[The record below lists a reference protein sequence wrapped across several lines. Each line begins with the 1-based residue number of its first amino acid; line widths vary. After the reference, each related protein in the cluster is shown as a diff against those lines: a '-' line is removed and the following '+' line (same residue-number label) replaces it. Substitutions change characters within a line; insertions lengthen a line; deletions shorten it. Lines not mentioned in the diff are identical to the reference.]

1 MGFANAL
8 SVLRPTLPYYV
19 ALTKYGLLRITKDSF
34 QFDPNPAAPPV
45 ALEMA
50 RAAFTMG
57 ASSCTESYAMSRTL
71 AEGPK
76 VFAFD
81 ALTCEALEN
90 FDLSVPT
97 ADYLQ
102 PFPSVVI
109 ELPADYTKKRVVS
122 FEEDSH
128 APDFVVVRHEPEAG
142 CVLLAMHLTSHQVL
156 TRLLKLDPAWT
167 LEEMWEKGQRAWDAR
182 DTLGMTPE
190 EAALGS
196 ALSKLA
202 LNVCLMATAYGV
214 RCLGPANPSHYER
227 LNRYAKLA
235 RKRGREQQERA
246 EMEVRMTPL
255 GEEVYRHDGIPLPL
269 QAQGPAAAS
278 PGRGRSGRRRP
289 APGVPSGGRRPR
301 RGGQPGAQ
309 PLRAGAHRTGPA
321 DAGGTAR
328 PGGRGGAG
336 DRGAAPG
343 AAGGAAAV
351 VPAVVR
357 PRPGQRPAGAFGHRH
372 RGTVSGGAS
381 GP

>member
-1 MGFANAL
+1 MSFANAL

-19 ALTKYGLLRITKDSF
+19 ALTKYGLLRLTKTSF
-34 QFDPNPAAPPV
+34 EFRPHPASPPV

-50 RAAFTMG
+50 KAAFTMG

-81 ALTCEALEN
+81 ALACEALEN

-102 PFPSVVI
+102 PFPSVVV
-109 ELPADYTKKRVVS
+109 ELPADYTRKRVVP
-122 FEEDSH
+122 FEGGRH

-167 LEEMWEKGQRAWDAR
+167 LEEMWEKGKRAWGAS

-214 RCLGPANPSHYER
+214 RCVGPANPSHYER
-227 LNRYAKLA
+227 LKRYAKLA
-235 RKRGREQQERA
+235 RKREREQQERA
-246 EMEVRMTPL
+246 EMEVRMTPVRYAFAQEVTL
-255 GEEVYRHDGIPLPL
+255 YRKERAMGQHEDGEGGWTVTPHWRRGHWRSQVCGPGRQERRRVAIPSVLVNGHLFLGIPADTLTTYRV
-269 QAQGPAAAS
+269 
-278 PGRGRSGRRRP
+278 RG
-289 APGVPSGGRRPR
+289 
-301 RGGQPGAQ
+301 
-309 PLRAGAHRTGPA
+309 
-321 DAGGTAR
+321 
-328 PGGRGGAG
+328 
-336 DRGAAPG
+336 
-343 AAGGAAAV
+343 
-351 VPAVVR
+351 
-357 PRPGQRPAGAFGHRH
+357 
-372 RGTVSGGAS
+372 
-381 GP
+381 